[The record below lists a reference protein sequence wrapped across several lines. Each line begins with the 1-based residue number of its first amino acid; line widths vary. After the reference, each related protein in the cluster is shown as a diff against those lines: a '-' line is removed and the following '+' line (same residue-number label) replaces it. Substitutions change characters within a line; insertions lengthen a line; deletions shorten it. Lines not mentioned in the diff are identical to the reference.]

1 MLVTQR
7 PPTQGPLT
15 RDDLIVTL
23 FGAGA
28 FQILN
33 AGCELGLF
41 SLLCNEPGL
50 TAGEIA
56 GKLAL
61 RSRPTQVLLLGTTAL
76 RLTSLAD
83 GRYRNAALLDESLRD
98 GSWEILRDMV
108 AFEAHIVYQAQAD
121 FVESLR
127 QDTNVGLRR
136 FPGQGTDLYHR
147 LAGNPELEAL
157 FYRCMRSWSRLSNP
171 VLTATA
177 DLTGVT
183 RVVDVGGGDGVNA
196 IALATRN
203 PGVDFTVLDLPG
215 AAAIARTTITEAGLA
230 DRVTVCEADIF
241 TDPYPPGHDC
251 VLFANQLVIWSPEQ
265 NLQLLTKA
273 YDTLPDGGRVLVF
286 SAMSNTTGDG
296 PLYSALDNVYFT
308 TLPAASSRI
317 YQWDEY
323 QGWLTSAG
331 FSQVRFLPG
340 DTWTPH
346 GVISATR

>member
-1 MLVTQR
+1 
-7 PPTQGPLT
+7 
-15 RDDLIVTL
+15 
-23 FGAGA
+23 
-28 FQILN
+28 
-33 AGCELGLF
+33 
-41 SLLCNEPGL
+41 
-50 TAGEIA
+50 
-56 GKLAL
+56 
-61 RSRPTQVLLLGTTAL
+61 
-76 RLTSLAD
+76 
-83 GRYRNAALLDESLRD
+83 
-98 GSWEILRDMV
+98 
-108 AFEAHIVYQAQAD
+108 
-121 FVESLR
+121 
-127 QDTNVGLRR
+127 
-136 FPGQGTDLYHR
+136 
-147 LAGNPELEAL
+147 
-157 FYRCMRSWSRLSNP
+157 
-171 VLTATA
+171 
-177 DLTGVT
+177 
-183 RVVDVGGGDGVNA
+183 NA